1 MKVNVTE
8 TQITN
13 EMGLIATVSLVDEVC
28 VRVDIKQVIGWHD
41 WIAVYEAVKRTML
54 LMEVNRD

>member
-1 MKVNVTE
+1 MKVEVTE
-8 TQITN
+8 AQITN
-13 EMGLIATVSLVDEVC
+13 KMGLVATVSLVDEIC

-41 WIAVYEAVKRTML
+41 WIAVYEAVKRAML